1 MLVLSRKVRET
12 IVIGGNIRLTVIA
25 IRGKETRVAIEAPQ
39 EILILRDE
47 LPRNPPPVPDPTAL
61 GRRSR
66 LSPSSPLGK
75 SSQTIPRPVPEYSV
89 PECGWSPTS

>member
-12 IVIGGNIRLTVIA
+12 IVIGDSIRLTVIA

-39 EILILRDE
+39 EMLILRDE
-47 LPRNPPPVPDPTAL
+47 LPRNPDPVLDPAAL
-61 GRRSR
+61 RPRSR

-75 SSQTIPRPVPEYSV
+75 LNQKISRPVPEPSV
-89 PECGWSPTS
+89 YEC